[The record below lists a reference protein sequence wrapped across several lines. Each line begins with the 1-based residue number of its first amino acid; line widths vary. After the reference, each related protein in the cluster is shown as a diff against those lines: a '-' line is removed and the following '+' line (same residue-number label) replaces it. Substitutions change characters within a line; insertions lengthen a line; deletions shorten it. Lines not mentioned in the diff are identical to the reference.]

1 MLPWQRQWLVPWH
14 APAFRRPMRPRSKPW
29 PTASPQMAWPLR
41 AIAIVGNRESA
52 ISPGNLDFDAMGLD
66 PIRRTCSGA
75 VMLVGSGRFRSRLLS
90 CSFCSLFVD
99 SPAPDVLDALAP
111 VLKVFS
117 TRLLVRGPNS
127 SSLNRASIC
136 ATSTVPNVRS
146 SISTPRSTSRTSA
159 LTLRLSL
166 TWSILAAVIRL
177 FCRLI
182 SSACSQMPSREPN
195 WLIHLAAKPSP
206 TPAHREYCRR
216 FRLGVP
222 PDPDIVRE

>member
-1 MLPWQRQWLVPWH
+1 
-14 APAFRRPMRPRSKPW
+14 
-29 PTASPQMAWPLR
+29 
-41 AIAIVGNRESA
+41 
-52 ISPGNLDFDAMGLD
+52 
-66 PIRRTCSGA
+66 
-75 VMLVGSGRFRSRLLS
+75 MLVGSGRFRSRLLS

-166 TWSILAAVIRL
+166 TWSILARSDSPFL
-177 FCRLI
+177 PPI

-206 TPAHREYCRR
+206 TPGTPGILSAVSPRSAARSGYCAGVTLYLSMMDCGVIC
-216 FRLGVP
+216 FRSLK
-222 PDPDIVRE
+222 